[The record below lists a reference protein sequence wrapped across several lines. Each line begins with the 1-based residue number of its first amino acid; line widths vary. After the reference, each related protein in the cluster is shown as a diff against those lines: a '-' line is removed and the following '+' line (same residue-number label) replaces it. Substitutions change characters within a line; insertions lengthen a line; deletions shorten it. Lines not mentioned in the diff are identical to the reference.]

1 MYTVTLSIPQSTDV
15 GVSVILNINRISEDL
30 KKAAI
35 KAMGMSACQAR
46 CLNCNK
52 CACHAGKSR

>member
-1 MYTVTLSIPQSTDV
+1 MYTATLNLPRPAETGISA
-15 GVSVILNINRISEDL
+15 ILNVNRISDEQ

-52 CACHAGKSR
+52 CACHAGK

>member
-1 MYTVTLSIPQSTDV
+1 MYTSTLNTPRSTDI
-15 GVSVILNINRISEDL
+15 GISVILNINRISEDL

-46 CLNCNK
+46 CLHCNK
-52 CACHAGKSR
+52 CACHSGK